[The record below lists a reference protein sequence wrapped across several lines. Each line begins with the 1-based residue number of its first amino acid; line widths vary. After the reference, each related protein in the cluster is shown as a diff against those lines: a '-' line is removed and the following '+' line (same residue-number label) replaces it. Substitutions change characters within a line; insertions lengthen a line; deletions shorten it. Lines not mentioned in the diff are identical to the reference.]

1 MFVDVERSSS
11 DGFCRFCGGE
21 AAPHRSDLQSLSSS
35 SHLSENKWEKSPV
48 MTPPSVDDTVLN
60 ITPSGTPH
68 QLSSPRARDG
78 VHTRARQTILRSC
91 RPPVSVKLPWSLPG
105 LPASTI
111 AAITLPS
118 LSHPPPA
125 ATGPRGLSL
134 PLCVCALATAGEDR
148 CCYCG
153 GGGEGTPKRGRP
165 GQEVECP
172 QRLNTAN
179 CWFLHHV

>member
-105 LPASTI
+105 LPASAI

-118 LSHPPPA
+118 LSHPPPCSHGA
-125 ATGPRGLSL
+125 AGPVTTPVR
-134 PLCVCALATAGEDR
+134 LCVSD
-148 CCYCG
+148 G
-153 GGGEGTPKRGRP
+153 GRGQVLLLRGGRGSRP